1 MDKEL
6 SQLNYELI
14 LDAYTRH
21 LEEEPELIKKTK
33 AWLDKRHD
41 FETVISS
48 LIYKDKVWERDDD

>member
-21 LEEEPELIKKTK
+21 LE
-33 AWLDKRHD
+33 
-41 FETVISS
+41 VISS